1 MPKSVVP
8 TYLIVTGASVA
19 RRTPEVLRSLAG
31 PSLKL
36 CVVQERAKL
45 FTLHIE

>member
-1 MPKSVVP
+1 MP

-19 RRTPEVLRSLAG
+19 RRTPEVLRALAALAG
-31 PSLKL
+31 HVLKL
-36 CVVQERAKL
+36 RVVQERAKL